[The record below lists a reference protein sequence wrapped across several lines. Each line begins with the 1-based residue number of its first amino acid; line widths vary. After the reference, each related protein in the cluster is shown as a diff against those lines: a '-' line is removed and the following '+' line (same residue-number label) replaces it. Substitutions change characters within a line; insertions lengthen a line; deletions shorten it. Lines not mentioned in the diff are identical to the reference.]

1 MPAHYTIVQ
10 FVPDP
15 IVDERVNIGVIV
27 FSDGQIRSRFL
38 QNWDRVSRFA
48 QEDIGYA
55 REFADWVGQAAVRSA
70 SDSLMASLPGLPDP
84 IRLDEHSIRRMADE
98 WSNSIQLT
106 APQPSLEHPDD
117 LLLKAAQTF
126 LREPVRRQQVFRD
139 RQFAARYA
147 ASAVRRSVSDRI
159 GPTYAKD
166 IVRSEYSIGGKVVP
180 HLRVDL
186 AITNSHI
193 YLVSQALSFETYNIS
208 DLDRQVRDA
217 VYTLRDVGEL
227 VSNVQLDLVA
237 LPPKAG
243 VKNFRKAADRFH
255 ELPTMCNQIGARLV
269 LEGEVPAWAEQ
280 IADLVEAQVLPSGL
294 RMAQA

>member
-15 IVDERVNIGVIV
+15 IADERVNIGVIV
-27 FSDGQIRSRFL
+27 FSDSQIRSRFL

-70 SDSLMASLPGLPDP
+70 SEYVMSSLPGLPDP
-84 IRLDEHSIRRMADE
+84 VGLDEHSIRRMAGE

-106 APQPSLEHPDD
+106 APQPSLENPDA
-117 LLLKAAQTF
+117 LLLRMAQTF
-126 LREPVRRQQVFRD
+126 LREPIRRQQVFRD

-147 ASAVRRSVSDRI
+147 ASTVRRSVSDRI
-159 GPTYAKD
+159 GPTHAKD
-166 IVRSEYSIGGKVVP
+166 IVRSDYSIGGKVVP
-180 HLRVDL
+180 HLRIDL

-193 YLVSQALSFETYNIS
+193 HLASQALSFETYNMS
-208 DLDRQVRDA
+208 ELDRQVRDA

-227 VSNVQLDLVA
+227 ISDVQLDLVA
-237 LPPKAG
+237 LPPKPELR
-243 VKNFRKAADRFH
+243 NFRKADDRFR
-255 ELPTMCNQIGARLV
+255 ELSAMCEQIGARLV
-269 LEGEVPAWAEQ
+269 YEDQVPAWAEQ
-280 IADLVEAQVLPSGL
+280 IADLVESRILPSEL

>member
-15 IVDERVNIGVIV
+15 ITDERVNIGVIV
-27 FSDGQIRSRFL
+27 FGDGQVRSRFL

-48 QEDIGYA
+48 QEDISYA
-55 REFADWVGQAAVRSA
+55 RDFANWVEQAAVRSA
-70 SDSLMASLPGLPDP
+70 SEPLMASLPGLPDP
-84 IRLDEHSIRRMADE
+84 VRLDEHSIRRMAGE

-106 APQPSLEHPDD
+106 APQPSLENPEA
-117 LLLKAAQTF
+117 LLLKMVRTF
-126 LREPVRRQQVFRD
+126 LREPVRRQPVFRD

-147 ASAVRRSVSDRI
+147 VTTVRRSVSDRI

-166 IVRSEYSIGGKVVP
+166 VVRSEYAIGGKVVP

-193 YLVSQALSFETYNIS
+193 YLVSQALSFETYNMS

-227 VSNVQLDLVA
+227 VSEVQLDLVA
-237 LPPKAG
+237 LPPKAE
-243 VKNFRKAADRFH
+243 VKNFRKAADRFR
-255 ELPTMCNQIGARLV
+255 ELPAMCDQIGARLV

-280 IADLVEAQVLPSGL
+280 IADLVETRVLPSEL